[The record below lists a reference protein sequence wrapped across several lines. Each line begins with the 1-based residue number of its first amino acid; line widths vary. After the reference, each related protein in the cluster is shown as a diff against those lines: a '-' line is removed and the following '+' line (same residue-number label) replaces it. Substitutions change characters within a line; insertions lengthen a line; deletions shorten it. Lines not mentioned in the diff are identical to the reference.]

1 MKLRLKELLL
11 AVDENEWVQLYES
24 KNAANDAD
32 AAAAAAPVPWMAEW
46 AYLFQIKAMRDEA
59 FARRKVIQIRTSI
72 VTEEDAARNIA
83 YAGIKH
89 IPDRIMEVIVA

>member
-24 KNAANDAD
+24 KNAANDT
-32 AAAAAAPVPWMAEW
+32 AAAPVPWMAEW

-59 FARRKVIQIRTSI
+59 FARRKVVRIRTSI